1 MNVSSRFLTQRC
13 EVSRMAQIQLYFLK
27 KKYFTS
33 CLLRLSDPEEPLTP
47 ETLSLAA
54 KVLWH
59 CWSSTRHEDSWEK
72 LKCAVITIEADSGDE
87 SLQTAKENVERCL
100 DQYRVWHPVEVVKG
114 VP

>member
-1 MNVSSRFLTQRC
+1 MHRLMEVVGVVSNDENVADCANGLC
-13 EVSRMAQIQLYFLK
+13 DLVG
-27 KKYFTS
+27 
-33 CLLRLSDPEEPLTP
+33 LRLSDPEEPVTS

-72 LKCAVITIEADSGDE
+72 LKSAVTKIDSFGDDVE
-87 SLQTAKENVERCL
+87 SFQAAKENVERCL
-100 DQYRVWHPVEVVKG
+100 GQYRVWHPIEEEG